1 MTESTNLTR
10 PEGAAEYA
18 TNVQGWW
25 VWRCSEYRQVEI
37 MEGIPGGQTAAI
49 REQGIRGSVM
59 EIHAHPAECSE
70 GYEGDWPSIRI
81 IPFNVVREAVRQW
94 EATAATKDHPMNAY
108 DRANRYEQ
116 ILRKLRCVPKTI
128 QYTALR
134 DNLQAEADALAAAW
148 KDA

>member
-1 MTESTNLTR
+1 MTESTKSNR
-10 PEGAAEYA
+10 PQSVPEYA
-18 TNVQGWW
+18 TCVEGWW
-25 VWRCSEYRQVEI
+25 IWRWATHAQVEI
-37 MEGIPGGQTAAI
+37 EEGVPNGQNATI
-49 REQGIRGSVM
+49 SDGVM
-59 EIHAHPAECSE
+59 EIHTHPEE
-70 GYEGDWPSIRI
+70 EGTGYEGGYATIRV
-81 IPFNVVREAVRQW
+81 IPINVVREAVRQW
-94 EATAATKDHPMNAY
+94 EATADTKDHPMNAY